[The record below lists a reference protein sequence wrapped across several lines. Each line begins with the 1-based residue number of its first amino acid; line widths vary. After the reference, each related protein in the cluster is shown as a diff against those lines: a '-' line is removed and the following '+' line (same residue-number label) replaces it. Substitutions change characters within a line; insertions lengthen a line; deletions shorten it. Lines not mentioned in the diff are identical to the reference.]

1 METSKKAL
9 AEKLLAIKAIK
20 LQPNDPFTWASGW
33 KSPFYCDN
41 RKTLSFAD
49 LRTYVKQKL
58 ANAVLDSFP
67 EAEAV
72 AGVATGAIA
81 QGALVADALNMPFV
95 YVRSKAK
102 DHGME
107 NLIEGE
113 LKEGTKVV
121 VVEDLI
127 STGGSSLKAVEALRQ
142 AGMQVVGMV
151 ASYTYGFDVAEKAFS
166 DAKVRL
172 VTLTDYESVVAKAV
186 ESGYI
191 SETDVA
197 VLNEWRKDPSNWK
210 KDN

>member
-1 METSKKAL
+1 MDTLKKDFASR
-9 AEKLLAIKAIK
+9 LLKVKAIK

-41 RKTLSFAD
+41 RKTLSYPG
-49 LRTYVKQKL
+49 LRNFVKL
-58 ANAVLDSFP
+58 ELVHAVLEHFP

-81 QGALVADALNMPFV
+81 QGALVADELNLPFV

-102 DHGME
+102 DHGMG

-113 LKEGTKVV
+113 LPVGAKVV

-142 AGMQVVGMV
+142 AGFEVVGMV
-151 ASYTYGFDVAEKAFS
+151 ASYTYGFAVAEEAF
-166 DAKVRL
+166 AQAGVKL
-172 VTLTDYESVVAKAV
+172 VTLTDYEHVVERAL
-186 ESGYI
+186 ETGYI
-191 SETDVA
+191 QDSDVE
-197 VLNEWRKDPSNWK
+197 LLHRWRKDPAHYQV
-210 KDN
+210 